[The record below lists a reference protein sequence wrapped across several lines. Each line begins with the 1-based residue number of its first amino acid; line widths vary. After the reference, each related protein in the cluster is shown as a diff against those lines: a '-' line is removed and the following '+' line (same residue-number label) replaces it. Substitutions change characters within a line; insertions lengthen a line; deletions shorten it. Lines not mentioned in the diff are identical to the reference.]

1 MREGPSASV
10 LAAAAS
16 WRPMV
21 SSWLGSTVLADDLP
35 VLRGRITWS
44 INQQVQADLRLTV
57 AASSVDDGRTR
68 YWRPTGPT
76 DPLARFGQVLDVSLL
91 VEGVITRLGRF
102 QIEDWAD
109 GADGQIEVTAAGML
123 QAVADDRL
131 TQATGPRDDGTLRS
145 EFTRLTP
152 GYISVQFDPSLV
164 NRPCPKAMEWDEDRL
179 KGLYEIADAWPA
191 RLREDSY
198 GGIVVLPPL
207 PTVPDPVVTL
217 SDGAGGTVTRAPT
230 SDSRAGA
237 YNLFVARSS
246 ANGVDAF
253 AVVPVEDGPM
263 NPAGEY
269 HPVPKSFSSPLL
281 ENTDQCRAAA
291 TTMRNNSVRQ
301 SRIRRV
307 QMAPDPRIELD
318 DAVQLFVDKGK
329 PRSSRE
335 WGYVVGVE
343 LPLTVADGEMRV
355 DLAVF

>member
-1 MREGPSASV
+1 MRTGPSASV

-21 SSWLGSTVLADDLP
+21 SSWLGGTVLADEIP
-35 VLRGRITWS
+35 VLQGKITWS
-44 INQQVQADLRLTV
+44 VGQQVQSDLRLTV
-57 AASSVDDGRTR
+57 AGSSVEDGRTR
-68 YWRPTGPT
+68 YWRPTEPT
-76 DPLARFGQVLDVSLL
+76 DPLARFGQVLDVSIL

-102 QIEDWAD
+102 QIADWAD

-145 EFTRLTP
+145 EFARLTP
-152 GYISVQFDPSLV
+152 GYMSVQFDPALID
-164 NRPCPKAMEWDEDRL
+164 RDCPKAMEWDEDRL

-207 PTVPDPVVTL
+207 PEIPSPIATL
-217 SDGAGGTVTRAPT
+217 SDGDGGTITRAPT
-230 SDSRAGA
+230 HDSREGA
-237 YNLFVARSS
+237 YNVFVARSS

-253 AVVPVEDGPM
+253 AVVTVADGPM
-263 NPAGEY
+263 NPDGEY
-269 HPVPKSFSSPLL
+269 HPVPKFFSSPILAD
-281 ENTDQCRAAA
+281 EDQCRAAA

-301 SRIRRV
+301 SRVRKV
-307 QMAPDPRIELD
+307 QMAPDARIELD

-343 LPLTVADGEMRV
+343 MPLTVSDGGMRV
-355 DLAVF
+355 DIAVY